1 MTERTDILFY
11 VQHLLG
17 IGHLRRAA
25 AIARALDARGLRVD
39 FVSGGMPLTDLEIGG
54 ARLVQLPPL
63 QSRDEAF
70 SALVDDRG
78 RAVDDDWKAA
88 RAGKLL
94 AAFQAARPKVIMTEM
109 FPFGRRQMRFELV
122 PLLESAR
129 VQSPQPTVVCS
140 VRDILNR
147 QQKREK
153 IDWIVDTL
161 NRYFD
166 RVLVHGDPHL
176 LALDATFP
184 DLARVNPPVEYT
196 GYVVTTPPAA
206 ARPRKGSSP
215 ASEGGVIVSTGGG
228 RVGEALIE
236 AALAARP
243 LGPLSDVP
251 WHILIGPGLPAAAFD
266 AHVGRAPPGMVIERA
281 RADFQDLLARSRL
294 SISQAGYNTVLEVL
308 RAGCPAVV
316 VPFAAAGETEQSQRA
331 RLLADR
337 GALTVVPESELCGDA
352 LGRGIRQ
359 ALDQAKD
366 RPDGGLSLQMDG
378 AETTARI
385 LARILTDMLDILP
398 G

>member
-1 MTERTDILFY
+1 MTERADILFY

-17 IGHLRRAA
+17 IGHLRRAG

-39 FVSGGMPLTDLEIGG
+39 FVSGGPPLTDLEIGG
-54 ARLVQLPPL
+54 ARLVQLAPL

-70 SALVDDRG
+70 SALVDAQG
-78 RAVDDDWKAA
+78 RAIDDDWKAA

-94 AAFQAARPKVIMTEM
+94 AAFQTAHPKVIMTEM

-122 PLLESAR
+122 PLLEAAR
-129 VQSPQPTVVCS
+129 AQSPPPAVVCS

-147 QQKREK
+147 QQKQEK

-166 RVLVHGDPHL
+166 RVLVHGDPQL
-176 LALDATFP
+176 LPLDATFP
-184 DLARVNPPVEYT
+184 DLARVGPPVEYT
-196 GYVVTTPPAA
+196 GYVVTIPPAPA
-206 ARPRKGSSP
+206 PPRKGGSP
-215 ASEGGVIVSTGGG
+215 ASEGEVIVSTGGG
-228 RVGEALIE
+228 RVAAALIQ

-243 LGPLSDVP
+243 LGPLGDVP
-251 WHILIGPGLPAAAFD
+251 WRILIGPGLPAED
-266 AHVGRAPPGMVIERA
+266 IEAHVRRAPDGVVIERA
-281 RADFQDLLARSRL
+281 RPDFQGLLARSRL

-316 VPFAAAGETEQSQRA
+316 VPFAATGETEQSQRA
-331 RLLADR
+331 QLLADR
-337 GALTVVPESELCGDA
+337 GALTVVPESDLCAESLD
-352 LGRGIRQ
+352 RGIRRALHQ
-359 ALDQAKD
+359 ATD

-385 LARILTDMLDILP
+385 LTRMLDILS

>member
-25 AIARALDARGLRVD
+25 AIARALDARRLRVD
-39 FVSGGMPLTDLEIGG
+39 FVSGGLPLTDLQIGG
-54 ARLVQLPPL
+54 ARLVQLAPL

-70 SALVDDRG
+70 SALVDAQG

-94 AAFQAARPKVIMTEM
+94 AAFQNARPKVIMTEM

-122 PLLESAR
+122 PLLKAAR
-129 VQSPQPTVVCS
+129 AQTPPPAVVCS

-147 QQKREK
+147 QQKPEK

-176 LALDATFP
+176 LSLDDTFP

-196 GYVVTTPPAA
+196 GYVVTTPPAR
-206 ARPRKGSSP
+206 ARAIKGGAP
-215 ASEGGVIVSTGGG
+215 TPEGEVIVSTGGG
-228 RVGEALIE
+228 RVAAALIE

-243 LGPLSDVP
+243 RGPLRDVP
-251 WHILIGPGLPAAAFD
+251 WRILIGPGLPAEAFE
-266 AHVGRAPPGMVIERA
+266 AHVRRAPPGVVIERA
-281 RADFQDLLARSRL
+281 RPDFQGLLARSRL

-337 GALTVVPESELCGDA
+337 GALTVVSESDLCAEA
-352 LGRGIRQ
+352 LDQGIRQ

-366 RPDGGLSLQMDG
+366 GPDGGLSLQMDG

-385 LARILTDMLDILP
+385 LARMLDILS